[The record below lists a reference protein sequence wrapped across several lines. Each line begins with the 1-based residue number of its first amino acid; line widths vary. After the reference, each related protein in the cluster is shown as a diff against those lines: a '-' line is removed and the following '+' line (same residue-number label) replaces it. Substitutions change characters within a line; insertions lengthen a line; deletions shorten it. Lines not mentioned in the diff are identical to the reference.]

1 MPRNAYPPFGSER
14 GSDHPRFG
22 YRPVVSGWWP
32 TYLSYMAEQL
42 MDAVP
47 RTYEAAVRTLA
58 DAHAAGDPG
67 MDIYAVPDPQ
77 QRVVRLI
84 EVSDAFPEG
93 GVDRPVPPDGV
104 ERIVPVFPMGPARD
118 FPFRSEVVQ
127 VTRAEWDQIR
137 QQQLQ
142 LNRDWGDLGLA
153 ARIQRGQ

>member
-1 MPRNAYPPFGSER
+1 
-14 GSDHPRFG
+14 
-22 YRPVVSGWWP
+22 
-32 TYLSYMAEQL
+32 

-47 RTYEAAVRTLA
+47 GTYDAAVRTLA

-67 MDIYAVPDPQ
+67 MDIYSVNDPQ

-127 VTRAEWDQIR
+127 VTRAEWDQLR
-137 QQQLQ
+137 EQHLR
-142 LNRDWGDLGLA
+142 LNRDWGDLALA
-153 ARIQRGQ
+153 TQVHRGQ